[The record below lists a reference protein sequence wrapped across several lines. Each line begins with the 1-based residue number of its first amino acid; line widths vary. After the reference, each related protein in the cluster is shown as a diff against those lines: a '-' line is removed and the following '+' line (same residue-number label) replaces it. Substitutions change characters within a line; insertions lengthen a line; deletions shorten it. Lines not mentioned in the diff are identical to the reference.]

1 MTKDSKLN
9 RLQMVNEQLA
19 GRGIQDEAVLQA
31 MAEVPRHYFVHP
43 QFANLAYEDTPLPIL
58 EGQTISQPYMVALM
72 AELLELK
79 ATDKVLEIGTGSGY
93 AAAVMSRIV
102 AEVYTI
108 ERHEKLVLQARET
121 LAALGYN
128 NVTVRQGDGTLG
140 WPEHAPYA
148 AIVAA
153 AGGPEIPDPLL
164 AQLAVNGRLVM
175 PIGPHPRVQQLKR
188 VRRLPNNQYRYEELG
203 DVRFV
208 PLVGE
213 GGWNVEAIE
222 EMMDDNS
229 ERAPQKNLPGKR

>member
-1 MTKDSKLN
+1 MSATETKLN

-43 QFANLAYEDTPLPIL
+43 RFTNLAYEDTPLPIL
-58 EGQTISQPYMVALM
+58 EGQTISQPYMVARM

-79 ATDKVLEIGTGSGY
+79 ATDEVLEIGTGSGY

-108 ERHEKLVLQARET
+108 ERHKQLVLQAAET

-128 NVTVRQGDGTLG
+128 NVMVRQGDGTLG
-140 WPEHAPYA
+140 WPEHAPYD

-153 AGGPEIPDPLL
+153 AGGPEIPEPLL

-188 VRRLPNNQYRYEELG
+188 VWRLPNNQYRHEELG
-203 DVRFV
+203 GVRFV

-213 GGWNVEAIE
+213 GGW
-222 EMMDDNS
+222 DS
-229 ERAPQKNLPGKR
+229 ER